1 MKKKMQINKKKEER
15 RGTQEKMLKVE
26 KTARPAKA
34 EKPIKAT
41 RPAKAEKPIK
51 ATRPAK
57 AEKPIKSAE
66 RADAVCPY
74 AKKCGG
80 CDYQGMPYE
89 KQLKE
94 KQAYVQKQVGNFCK
108 VLPILGMDE
117 PYHYRNKVHAVFDI
131 EKKRGSR
138 PGARGNGKAANGKQG
153 NGKNGRLAA
162 KPAPGGIIS
171 GVYKAGTHEVINIDA
186 CQIEDE
192 LSSAIIRDIRGLLHS
207 FKIKT
212 YDEDTGYGLLRHVL
226 VRRGFHSGE
235 VMVVLV
241 LGSPVLPSKNHFVKA
256 LRELHP
262 EISTVIVNV
271 NDKRTSMVLGDKES
285 VIYGKGYIE
294 DTLCGCTFRISPKSF
309 YQVNPVQT
317 EILYGKAIAYA
328 ALTGNET
335 VVDAYCG
342 TGTIGIIAAKSAK
355 KVIGVELNR
364 DAVRDAVK
372 NAKCNNVKNIDF
384 YNADAGQFMVEMAEY
399 RADAKTGEK
408 NGADEVDVVFMDPP
422 RAGSDEAFLSS
433 VVTLAPKRVVYVSCN
448 PETLARDLL
457 YLTKHGYRA
466 QECQPVDM
474 FPWTKHVE
482 TVVLLSHKKADSYIH
497 IDVEF
502 GEGEGK
508 IPVDSIA
515 KRAEAYKPKE
525 KVTYKMIKEYIEAKY
540 GFKVHT
546 AYIAEVKRNL
556 GLPMYDAPN
565 AVEELKQPR
574 KHPTPEKVEAIK
586 DALRYFAV
594 I

>member
-1 MKKKMQINKKKEER
+1 M
-15 RGTQEKMLKVE
+15 
-26 KTARPAKA
+26 
-34 EKPIKAT
+34 
-41 RPAKAEKPIK
+41 
-51 ATRPAK
+51 
-57 AEKPIKSAE
+57 
-66 RADAVCPY
+66 
-74 AKKCGG
+74 
-80 CDYQGMPYE
+80 
-89 KQLKE
+89 
-94 KQAYVQKQVGNFCK
+94 
-108 VLPILGMDE
+108 
-117 PYHYRNKVHAVFDI
+117 
-131 EKKRGSR
+131 
-138 PGARGNGKAANGKQG
+138 
-153 NGKNGRLAA
+153 
-162 KPAPGGIIS
+162 
-171 GVYKAGTHEVINIDA
+171 
-186 CQIEDE
+186 
-192 LSSAIIRDIRGLLHS
+192 HS

-241 LGSPVLPSKNHFVKA
+241 LGSPVLPSKNHFVMA

-317 EILYGKAIAYA
+317 ELLYGKAIAYA

-372 NAKCNNVKNIDF
+372 NAKCNNVKNIEF

-399 RADAKTGEK
+399 RADAKRGEK
-408 NGADEVDVVFMDPP
+408 SGADEVDVVFMDPP

-482 TVVLLSHKKADSYIH
+482 TVVLLSKGEIDSKKVR
-497 IDVEF
+497 VEF
-502 GEGEGK
+502 SLEDMDMSGFQKGATYEQIKAYVLEHTGLKVSSLYISQIKRKCGLDVGQNYNLSKKE
-508 IPVDSIA
+508 DA
-515 KRAEAYKPKE
+515 KVPKC
-525 KVTYKMIKEYIEAKY
+525 
-540 GFKVHT
+540 
-546 AYIAEVKRNL
+546 
-556 GLPMYDAPN
+556 P
-565 AVEELKQPR
+565 
-574 KHPTPEKVEAIK
+574 PEKEAAIR
-586 DALRYFAV
+586 DALKYFQM

>member
-15 RGTQEKMLKVE
+15 RGTQEKMSKVE

-41 RPAKAEKPIK
+41 RPAN
-51 ATRPAK
+51 

-285 VIYGKGYIE
+285 VIYGKGYM
-294 DTLCGCTFRISPKSF
+294 FRISPKSF

-317 EILYGKAIAYA
+317 ELLYGKAIAYA
-328 ALTGNET
+328 GLTGKET

-372 NAKCNNVKNIDF
+372 NAKCNNVKNIEF

-399 RADAKTGEK
+399 RADAKRGEK
-408 NGADEVDVVFMDPP
+408 SGADEVDVVFMDPP

-482 TVVLLSHKKADSYIH
+482 TVVLLSKGAKC
-497 IDVEF
+497 
-502 GEGEGK
+502 
-508 IPVDSIA
+508 PVDLCSARTEVERRLVDSRKVKVDFSLENMDLSEFKGKATYEQI
-515 KRAEAYKPKE
+515 KAYVLE
-525 KVTYKMIKEYIEAKY
+525 KT
-540 GFKVHT
+540 GLKVSSL
-546 AYIAEVKRNL
+546 YIAQIKKKCGLDVGENFNL
-556 GLPMYDAPN
+556 PKSEN
-565 AVEELKQPR
+565 ARQPQC
-574 KHPTPEKVEAIK
+574 TPEKEEAIMQAFK
-586 DALRYFAV
+586 HFGIV
-594 I
+594 